1 MQNIKIQSD
10 IIDES
15 YINKKDLDLEFLF
28 DLDIRYIKKFF
39 NGILLISF
47 IMFIALNKLYYT
59 NIFDLKYFKRY
70 VRDCKKYIR
79 YERNKLFNKNPY
91 VAVCLSALNM
101 EKYIEKNLLSIL
113 NQSFQD
119 FEIIIINDK
128 SNDETENIIQR
139 IQLEDDRI
147 KLISHS
153 KNLGVYRSRIESILN
168 SKSQF
173 ILLMDPDDMYL
184 NENLLQE
191 LHDFNIKNNIDIIEF
206 TVYQQF
212 EGKNKIFFPDNDYET
227 HNHKF
232 SKNIIFQPELSE
244 ILYYI
249 PGTNEYSHTIC
260 RNIWNKMIRRDIYI
274 KTNKYIGKEYFNDFV
289 ITADDM
295 IMNIISYQFAN
306 NYTNINLPGYL
317 YIIRKVSM
325 SRGDGGEKLMKI
337 RALNHL
343 SYFKLF
349 YKYLQEYNKDR
360 NYLYYEMKDLQRFIL
375 YIKEKNMIPYR
386 TIQIN
391 FIKLLLKDKY
401 ISEEFKSYLD
411 NVLLLFMNG

>member
-1 MQNIKIQSD
+1 
-10 IIDES
+10 
-15 YINKKDLDLEFLF
+15 
-28 DLDIRYIKKFF
+28 
-39 NGILLISF
+39 
-47 IMFIALNKLYYT
+47 MFIALNKLYYT